1 MFFQKL
7 STSQP
12 SASICFVF
20 GKTTHIFQNHSLLL
34 AFKENVIFPSSLEFS
49 IDLLVLSQLGNF
61 IHSWDIRQGMVDWE
75 FFSLYMSTRIF
86 ILFYLQFHSLL
97 ANFYHENSFVRRGT
111 WTAITLREPL
121 GTMRS
126 DIMAIVSRLYIFS
139 NNNTFYSM

>member
-1 MFFQKL
+1 MKNLTFCKPKFDK
-7 STSQP
+7 
-12 SASICFVF
+12 I
-20 GKTTHIFQNHSLLL
+20 N
-34 AFKENVIFPSSLEFS
+34 FPSSLEFS

-75 FFSLYMSTRIF
+75 LFFSAYEHENFYSLYMSMRIF

-97 ANFYHENSFVRRGT
+97 ANFYYENSFVRRGT
-111 WTAITLREPL
+111 WSAVTLKELL

-139 NNNTFYSM
+139 NNNNFYSMLL